1 MRGGSSSEAV
11 GDAHTGNNEG
21 GSIERLAMWLCVEE
35 MMAAMSGR
43 ARAGSR
49 RVKITTIT
57 SSSATPAA
65 SAGMSR
71 SLERNFCWEPVSANA
86 RMRRIV
92 A

>member
-11 GDAHTGNNEG
+11 GDAHAGNNEG
-21 GSIERLAMWLCVEE
+21 GSTERLAMWLCVDE

-43 ARAGSR
+43 AGEGSR
-49 RVKITTIT
+49 RVKMTTIT

-65 SAGMSR
+65 SAGIRR
-71 SLERNFCWEPVSANA
+71 SPERAAPVSDNA